1 MAHSAIPIA
10 CSASHSAQNIAL
22 NELGRQAIMADPN
35 WKKENS
41 TPDKG
46 HDSFLL
52 DVPEFLKT
60 INEFLNS
67 TYNEINNE
75 KRI

>member
-1 MAHSAIPIA
+1 MAGFTTRYLSSIR
-10 CSASHSAQNIAL
+10 C
-22 NELGRQAIMADPN
+22 
-35 WKKENS
+35 NS
-41 TPDKG
+41 LFAYTLFDSDKG

-60 INEFLNS
+60 LSQFLDS